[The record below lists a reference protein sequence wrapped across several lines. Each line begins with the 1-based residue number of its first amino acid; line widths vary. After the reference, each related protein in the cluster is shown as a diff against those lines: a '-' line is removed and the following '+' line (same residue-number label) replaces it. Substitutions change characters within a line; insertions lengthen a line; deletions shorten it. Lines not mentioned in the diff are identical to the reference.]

1 MSAMDQAQVGDSGS
15 PSNSSGNSPEGQ
27 GQDDQPAIPEK
38 TREKNANRACEACR
52 RLKVRCLP
60 PPSDQ
65 PDQKCK
71 RCAKNDQEC
80 IFLPRSRTRRRKRI
94 DTRVGELENQI
105 KALSSH
111 FQKQGN
117 ASEDFKASL
126 AAFNDVSTEIGR
138 LTSSTATPNATS
150 RIEQRPLE
158 RLPGSFLPGAD
169 TRKSSNP
176 FSPDDVEHADGSRS
190 SLADDVV
197 GRGFLSMKDAAYLY
211 QKFTD
216 DAVQHCSIVI
226 APKGLSAMEARRS
239 KPMLFLAIIAAMA
252 ATNDNSLGYRLNQEL
267 TKVYADRV
275 FLQGERSLE
284 TMQSLIISAYWH
296 FPPERYEQLKY
307 SQYIH
312 MATTMALDSSLGE
325 PLIDVPTMSLNSS
338 AMLEMERRMDGDDL
352 ERRRTWL
359 ACYVTCAR
367 SVMEVV

>member
-1 MSAMDQAQVGDSGS
+1 MDEAPVGDSGS

-27 GQDDQPAIPEK
+27 DDQPAVPEK

-60 PPSDQ
+60 PPSDH

-71 RCAKNDQEC
+71 RCAKNNQEC

-138 LTSSTATPNATS
+138 RNSSNVTPNATS
-150 RIEQRPLE
+150 RVEQRPLE
-158 RLPGSFLPGAD
+158 RLPGTFPPGIE

-197 GRGFLSMKDAAYLY
+197 GRGFLSMKDATRLY
-211 QKFTD
+211 QMFTD
-216 DAVQHCSIVI
+216 DAVEHCSIVI

-284 TMQSLIISAYWH
+284 TMQALMVSAYWH

-312 MATTMALDSSLGE
+312 MATTMALDMGLGE
-325 PLIDVPTMSLNSS
+325 PPIDVPTMTLDS
-338 AMLEMERRMDGDDL
+338 ASTLETERRKDGDDL
-352 ERRRTWL
+352 ERRRTWMG
-359 ACYVTCAR
+359 CFVTCAR
-367 SVMEVV
+367 FVAPFFEY

>member
-1 MSAMDQAQVGDSGS
+1 MSAMDQAHVGDSGS
-15 PSNSSGNSPEGQ
+15 PSNSSGNSPV
-27 GQDDQPAIPEK
+27 GQDDSPAIPEK

-71 RCAKNDQEC
+71 RCAKNNQEC

-138 LTSSTATPNATS
+138 RNTSNSS
-150 RIEQRPLE
+150 SKVEQRPLE
-158 RLPGSFLPGAD
+158 RLPGSFPPGVE

-176 FSPDDVEHADGSRS
+176 FTADEVEHADGSRS
-190 SLADDVV
+190 SLADDVI
-197 GRGFLSMKDAAYLY
+197 GRGFLSMKDATQLY

-216 DAVQHCSIVI
+216 EAVQHCAMVI
-226 APKGLSAMEARRS
+226 APKGLSAMEARR
-239 KPMLFLAIIAAMA
+239 KRPMLFLAIIAAMA
-252 ATNDNSLGYRLNQEL
+252 ASNDNSLGFRLNQEL

-284 TMQSLIISAYWH
+284 TMQALMVSAYWH

-312 MATTMALDSSLGE
+312 MATTMALDMSLGE
-325 PLIDVPTMSLNSS
+325 PPINAAIMTLDS
-338 AMLEMERRMDGDDL
+338 ASKLETEARKEAATDDL
-352 ERRRTWL
+352 NRRRTWL
-359 ACYVTCAR
+359 GCYVTCAR
-367 SVMEVV
+367 FVTPIE